1 MDFNSIPRSHRVAEI
16 IGAARGLRSWLL
28 CLWLKSWVAWPM
40 NSEFSVLAWAKQRL
54 AEHVLRGRRDSCV
67 GWGGVRPAE
76 QYVPFQLLEAVGF
89 WS

>member
-1 MDFNSIPRSHRVAEI
+1 MLPEGSDPDFCASGSSL
-16 IGAARGLRSWLL
+16 G
-28 CLWLKSWVAWPM
+28 VAWPM

>member
-1 MDFNSIPRSHRVAEI
+1 
-16 IGAARGLRSWLL
+16 
-28 CLWLKSWVAWPM
+28 M

-67 GWGGVRPAE
+67 GWGEVRPAE